1 MRISQWFFCFAIAP
15 PALPEATPPLR
26 DAWFLDNNN
35 WNREEL
41 RRNFRR
47 LQGAASLDSGREC
60 YLPSGGLLMLR
71 LNYGVGHDSDAE
83 QIAIAA
89 RGEIGRRNATLMC
102 FVTGEAL

>member
-1 MRISQWFFCFAIAP
+1 
-15 PALPEATPPLR
+15 
-26 DAWFLDNNN
+26 
-35 WNREEL
+35 
-41 RRNFRR
+41 
-47 LQGAASLDSGREC
+47 
-60 YLPSGGLLMLR
+60 MLR